1 MCPFPCAS
9 YEVNQALLE
18 VVVWL
23 APQSINH
30 VCWLDSAAPLA
41 KKLLP
46 ATSLAASSVAF
57 VLLGGFDLE
66 VVFELLLVLVLVLRH
81 LPK

>member
-1 MCPFPCAS
+1 M
-9 YEVNQALLE
+9 LE

-30 VCWLDSAAPLA
+30 VYWLDSAVSLA

-46 ATSLAASSVAF
+46 AMLFAANSVAF
-57 VLLGGFDLE
+57 VLLGEFDLE
-66 VVFELLLVLVLVLRH
+66 VVFKLLLVLVL
-81 LPK
+81 